1 MADIDWDR
9 EAVVADEMRWTAR
22 QPFLLHQPA
31 TGHRV
36 ADVVVGESN
45 RLHDVLLGLA
55 ENPALPTRLFARL
68 VANGDEDVLFTLA
81 HRDQLTLP
89 QVRDLVAVGNP
100 SLTGFMVRVGLVPWP
115 EIPKEQPGRLLDAV
129 LGGIAPA
136 AVWRAVATDPNPEA
150 RREVAYAD
158 EAPADV
164 ITFLVHDLDL
174 QVVASAAANPNLPPE
189 LLPHLARHPSTVVRQ
204 AVAENENASPALL
217 AALLADG
224 GRPSPT
230 RCGACHRR
238 EVACAD
244 HAPGV
249 RRVRLAAAGHPTV
262 PPAGLSAF
270 LDAPEDTVT
279 TFAARSDLPVN
290 FLNWLAT
297 HPCDDVR
304 TVIAANPAVPE
315 TLLRTLA
322 ADPVPEVSRAIV
334 ENPSVPLDLLTTLV
348 ANERMPGEPVPRIE
362 SATDLELRT
371 LASCRVAQARALVAD
386 RTQLPRVLVEQ
397 LATDPDIAVA
407 KRIAARSELAP
418 ERLAEIT
425 ERHGP
430 PVFAAVARHPGCP
443 SALLHWMAA
452 HPAGTRRVLQEI
464 ASHPAA
470 RSETL
475 LLCLA
480 SEDLDTRRLVAAH
493 PALALP
499 VLESLIDAPDGSLA
513 QDAAAN
519 PALPERVMEWL
530 ITRALRE

>member
-1 MADIDWDR
+1 M
-9 EAVVADEMRWTAR
+9 
-22 QPFLLHQPA
+22 
-31 TGHRV
+31 
-36 ADVVVGESN
+36 
-45 RLHDVLLGLA
+45 LLGLA
-55 ENPALPTRLFARL
+55 ENPALPARLFARL

-129 LGGIAPA
+129 LGGVAPA

-158 EAPADV
+158 DAPADV
-164 ITFLVHDLDL
+164 ITSLVRDLNL
-174 QVVASAAANPNLPPE
+174 PVVASAAANPNLPPE
-189 LLPHLARHPSTVVRQ
+189 LLPQLARHPSTVVRQ
-204 AVAENENASPALL
+204 AVAENENASPSLL

-224 GRPSPT
+224 GWPAPT

-244 HAPGV
+244 HTPGV
-249 RRVRLAAAGHPTV
+249 RRVRL
-262 PPAGLSAF
+262 
-270 LDAPEDTVT
+270 T
-279 TFAARSDLPVN
+279 TFAARTDLPVD
-290 FLNWLAT
+290 FLNRLAT

-304 TVIAANPAVPE
+304 AVIAANPAVPE
-315 TLLRTLA
+315 ALLRTLA
-322 ADPVPEVSRAIV
+322 ADHAPEVRRAIV
-334 ENPSVPLDLLTTLV
+334 ENPSVPLDLLTALV
-348 ANERMPGEPVPRIE
+348 ANERMPGEPVPRVE
-362 SATDLELRT
+362 SATELELRT
-371 LASCRVAQARALVAD
+371 LASSRVAQARALVAD
-386 RTQLPRVLVEQ
+386 RTWLPRVLAEQ

-407 KRIAARSELAP
+407 QRIAARSELAP
-418 ERLAEIT
+418 ERLAEIV

-430 PVFAAVARHPGCP
+430 PVFAAVARHPSCP
-443 SALLHWMAA
+443 SALLQWMAA
-452 HPAGTRRVLQEI
+452 HPAGSRRVLQEI
-464 ASHPAA
+464 AGHPAA

-480 SEDLDTRRLVAAH
+480 SEDFDTRRRVAAH

-513 QDAAAN
+513 QDAATN
-519 PALPERVMEWL
+519 PALPERVMERL